1 MVIQAAP
8 VYARH
13 FHLRTLIDP
22 LNTSRGRSTN
32 LSTGPPQKKH
42 YFRKHFYG
50 PKVFYVLANY
60 WPPQTG
66 CWNTQNETQKAVKAG
81 TIVLRHGH
89 LLIDTWKRSYSQ
101 KHQGKYVLLNSEMYS
116 IWFHTNVI
124 SPQSYEDK
132 TFRSRSFLTSEN
144 SPLMCFHSE
153 GLYV

>member
-22 LNTSRGRSTN
+22 LNTSERKEHKPVN
-32 LSTGPPQKKH
+32 GPPPKKTL
-42 YFRKHFYG
+42 FSETPLWLQGF
-50 PKVFYVLANY
+50 LCISQLLT
-60 WPPQTG
+60 PPNWMLEHTK
-66 CWNTQNETQKAVKAG
+66 WNTKGCEG
-81 TIVLRHGH
+81 RHH
-89 LLIDTWKRSYSQ
+89 SFEAWTSVDKRSYSQ
-101 KHQGKYVLLNSEMYS
+101 KHQGKYGMFSLPSEMYS